1 MPERRVVTVDRR
13 QGRLLDVHNEREG
26 QFALVYVLCR
36 DRHIDNL
43 LHFLAS
49 NQVGDHVADLLGRQ
63 RPGEGGSGLG
73 SSSVEVVKQL
83 DTVSSG
89 LSHGTY
95 GMIGSGDFGSSIG
108 CDELSLRQTV
118 LTEFAEYLGNHL
130 FPSERTLEGIASQRV
145 VERLENLQVNRSD
158 LLLQPLYLEVTNVN
172 DGVLVVHV
180 NQLDT
185 YDRRLVDSSLVVS
198 RAVGQFR
205 GQRPRAVRIGYAG
218 EFLLV
223 GIVVTYLVR
232 LGRQYEA
239 ELEAG
244 SLERFLG
251 DLFGFIIVDIATGNH
266 RQQVDRLVVC
276 FGERRIGSL
285 CSLIISREVIVI
297 RCFIA
302 LEFTVLA
309 LGRVQVDQGGD
320 FRLDSRFGQR
330 NIVRIYGSAYFA
342 FAEVFVCEGHFQ
354 GSRVDVFCIQRKS
367 GTCCL
372 LHVYGQH
379 TACDIPRSDVQQLLA
394 DSSARANFS
403 LLEHE
408 TGILDILFRNDRG
421 AYVVAYRSS
430 RSSSRRGR
438 RTLCHGLGRCA
449 RGYFPCLVRKRF
461 QLDGFDAV
469 DIQVG
474 DQQHAGQTT
483 GDHSLQVCD
492 SIADSLGNGLV
503 DETVLFRNGI
513 LEVLL
518 DLGVV
523 VVDRLGQLGLIDEVG
538 RSDGSIERRL
548 ECILASVAGSR
559 DSCVLCCVDGILN
572 SLLRRE
578 FTKIVRNSRYGV
590 THIFGSC
597 IRRERRVQIALSY
610 IIVCKV
616 FFDGVDVLLE
626 LILRLLQ
633 SFDILGIGVSVALE
647 LVDPFS
653 ESIIGTLQVV
663 DGCLQRTE
671 LRLQSRNFTSGQLVE
686 AVVKFV
692 DVVVVVFTTDT
703 G

>member
-1 MPERRVVTVDRR
+1 M
-13 QGRLLDVHNEREG
+13 G
-26 QFALVYVLCR
+26 
-36 DRHIDNL
+36 
-43 LHFLAS
+43 
-49 NQVGDHVADLLGRQ
+49 
-63 RPGEGGSGLG
+63 
-73 SSSVEVVKQL
+73 
-83 DTVSSG
+83 
-89 LSHGTY
+89 
-95 GMIGSGDFGSSIG
+95 
-108 CDELSLRQTV
+108 
-118 LTEFAEYLGNHL
+118 
-130 FPSERTLEGIASQRV
+130 
-145 VERLENLQVNRSD
+145 
-158 LLLQPLYLEVTNVN
+158 
-172 DGVLVVHV
+172 
-180 NQLDT
+180 
-185 YDRRLVDSSLVVS
+185 
-198 RAVGQFR
+198 
-205 GQRPRAVRIGYAG
+205 
-218 EFLLV
+218 
-223 GIVVTYLVR
+223 TYLVR

-610 IIVCKV
+610 IIVRKV